1 MLLNNIGSIKKNC
14 IFIWNSINRNSIE
27 IWLNSR
33 VTHVIGSLPQ
43 AGSLSSPSLSS
54 SWMVVSSLD
63 SALRRGS
70 LLLLPAVRAILAVS
84 VGSDLLWIIIY
95 LQALFECIVCWE
107 VIGSRLWTLRSA
119 DRQFISKEICQIS
132 RRAAGI
138 QFPAFYQNLFSSRV
152 YFDMSSLINPCDS
165 RCLRMQDVSS
175 FGHGD
180 CAMSN
185 GNITLITWTLFIS
198 VSERMSLVSGLT
210 LWTNQSWSSQH
221 SEPLT
226 ALLTDLHLTS
236 GCFHCRG
243 SDSCGDFPSITPGL
257 CWGAWA
263 TVIHRLDTSDL
274 MPIIFWLLLSQSRK
288 TDD

>member
-63 SALRRGS
+63 SALRRWS

-152 YFDMSSLINPCDS
+152 YFDMSSLINLP
-165 RCLRMQDVSS
+165 
-175 FGHGD
+175 
-180 CAMSN
+180 
-185 GNITLITWTLFIS
+185 
-198 VSERMSLVSGLT
+198 
-210 LWTNQSWSSQH
+210 
-221 SEPLT
+221 
-226 ALLTDLHLTS
+226 
-236 GCFHCRG
+236 
-243 SDSCGDFPSITPGL
+243 
-257 CWGAWA
+257 
-263 TVIHRLDTSDL
+263 
-274 MPIIFWLLLSQSRK
+274 
-288 TDD
+288 